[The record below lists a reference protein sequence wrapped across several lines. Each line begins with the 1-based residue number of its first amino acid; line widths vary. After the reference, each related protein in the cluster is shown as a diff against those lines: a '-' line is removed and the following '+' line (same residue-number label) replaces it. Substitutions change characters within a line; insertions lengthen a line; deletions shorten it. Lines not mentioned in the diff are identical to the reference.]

1 MIPCMF
7 LESVTI
13 PRKNQSN
20 SNYFSNNILPSNIN
34 EIYVDNPDTLLF
46 QIWKIKLHIGIY
58 NIFGNIMF

>member
-1 MIPCMF
+1 MF

-46 QIWKIKLHIGIY
+46 QI
-58 NIFGNIMF
+58 